1 MKKKAIIVMVIVILI
16 LILLVLLVPRT
27 RYLNDGGTV
36 EHKAVLY
43 NITKLNKLN
52 YYSASGYDK
61 GTIVEILGKEV
72 YNDVVIAEPTII
84 NNDENNQKYSKI
96 VENVCIEL
104 NIPSE
109 WKYEEL
115 PKNEDNDF
123 YKFALKLYKYSEEK
137 YAELYF
143 YNNSFGVCGTGRS
156 SEKIT
161 LNNGQEATIG
171 YYDKNTNWNDI
182 SFYNYNKYIAVMN
195 NGLINDEAKEVIE
208 FIKTINIVEDYN
220 EIEFIEDISK
230 DEEQH
235 EFIGTIIEATDNSIV
250 VEPNAGTNERK
261 SSDKISMKITRP
273 TSGVNDFYVKGNK
286 VKITYNGVIMESY
299 PAQIVATKIELH

>member
-1 MKKKAIIVMVIVILI
+1 MKKKIIIVMVIVILTL
-16 LILLVLLVPRT
+16 LILLVPRP

-36 EHKAVLY
+36 EYKAVLY
-43 NITKLNKLN
+43 NVTKLNKLN
-52 YYSASGYDK
+52 YYSASGYDR
-61 GTIVEILGKEV
+61 GTIIEILGKEV

-84 NNDENNQKYSKI
+84 NNVENYQKYSKI

-115 PKNEDNDF
+115 QENPENDF
-123 YKFALKLYKYSEEK
+123 YKFALKLYKNSEEQH
-137 YAELYF
+137 AVLYF

-161 LNNGQEATIG
+161 LNNGQEATVG
-171 YYDKNTNWNDI
+171 YYDKSTNWNDI

-195 NGLINDEAKEVIE
+195 YGLINDEAKEVIE

-220 EIEFIEDISK
+220 EIEVIEDIPK

-235 EFIGTIIEATDNSIV
+235 EFIATIIEATDNSIV
-250 VEPNAGTNERK
+250 VEPEAGTNERK
-261 SSDKISMKITRP
+261 SSDKISMGITRP
-273 TSGVNDFYVKGNK
+273 INGTNDFYVKGNK

-299 PAQIVATKIELH
+299 PAQIVATKIELAN

>member
-1 MKKKAIIVMVIVILI
+1 MKKKVIIVMVVVI

-36 EHKAVLY
+36 EYKAVLY
-43 NITKLNKLN
+43 NVTKLNKLN
-52 YYSASGYDK
+52 YYSASGYDR

-72 YNDVVIAEPTII
+72 YNDVVITDPTII

-96 VENVCIEL
+96 VDNVYIGL

-115 PKNEDNDF
+115 QKNPDNEF
-123 YKFALKLYKYSEEK
+123 YKFALKLYKNSEEK
-137 YAELYF
+137 YAVLYF

-161 LNNGQEATIG
+161 LNNSQEATIG

-220 EIEFIEDISK
+220 EIEVIEDKTK

-235 EFIGTIIEATDNSIV
+235 EFIGTIIEAHDNYII
-250 VEPNAGTNERK
+250 VEPEENASERK
-261 SSDKISMKITRP
+261 LSDKISMGITRP
-273 TSGVNDFYVKGNK
+273 TNGTNDFYIKGNK
-286 VKITYNGVIMESY
+286 IKIIYNGIIMESY
-299 PAQIVATKIELH
+299 PAQIVATKIELAN

>member
-182 SFYNYNKYIAVMN
+182 SFYNYNKY
-195 NGLINDEAKEVIE
+195 
-208 FIKTINIVEDYN
+208 Y
-220 EIEFIEDISK
+220 
-230 DEEQH
+230 
-235 EFIGTIIEATDNSIV
+235 
-250 VEPNAGTNERK
+250 
-261 SSDKISMKITRP
+261 
-273 TSGVNDFYVKGNK
+273 Y
-286 VKITYNGVIMESY
+286 
-299 PAQIVATKIELH
+299 

>member
-1 MKKKAIIVMVIVILI
+1 MKNKVIIVMVIVI

-36 EHKAVLY
+36 EYKAVLY
-43 NITKLNKLN
+43 NVTKLNKLN

-96 VENVCIEL
+96 VDNVYIEL
-104 NIPSE
+104 KIPSE

-115 PKNEDNDF
+115 QKNPDNEF
-123 YKFALKLYKYSEEK
+123 YKFALKLYKDSEEK
-137 YAELYF
+137 YAVLYF

-161 LNNGQEATIG
+161 LNNGQEAIIG

-195 NGLINDEAKEVIE
+195 YGLINDEAKEVIE

-220 EIEFIEDISK
+220 EIEVIEDIPK

-235 EFIGTIIEATDNSIV
+235 EFIATVIEATDNSIV
-250 VEPNAGTNERK
+250 VDPDAGTNERK

-299 PAQIVATKIELH
+299 PAQIIATKIELVN